1 MPAKPKAARG
11 TGASAAVEGFMSKLD
26 HPLKPQIE
34 QLRRLMAETD
44 PAIREEIKWNSVTF
58 RTTESFATVHL
69 RSTARLQIVFHL
81 GARTKGS
88 VPKTAVPD
96 PEGIVKWLA
105 PDRCLVTVGRAEA
118 HRAALQGIVRAWLP
132 QVPGHQDS

>member
-1 MPAKPKAARG
+1 MA
-11 TGASAAVEGFMSKLD
+11 KLD

-34 QLRRLMAETD
+34 QLRRLMAAAD

-81 GARTKGS
+81 GAKTKGS
-88 VPKTAVPD
+88 VPKAAVPD
-96 PEGIVKWLA
+96 PGGIVRWLA
-105 PDRCLVTVGRAEA
+105 PDRCLVTVGQLAL
-118 HRAALQGIVRAWLP
+118 HRVALQEIVQAWLP
-132 QVPGHQDS
+132 HVRGPQGS